1 MTSLTQCSPRSCWW
15 HVAVS
20 YHVHVGR
27 AALARHV
34 HELSLL
40 RLAGALQGGTI
51 TLVTINTVWLF
62 KLISFVICRSVD
74 MYSIRSCSCS
84 GL

>member
-1 MTSLTQCSPRSCWW
+1 MTSLTQCSPRSCWR
-15 HVAVS
+15 HVRVS

-51 TLVTINTVWLF
+51 TLVTINTMWLF

-74 MYSIRSCSCS
+74 MYYQK
-84 GL
+84 L